1 MRQVFKKIVQEY
13 LWPQT
18 LLQPMKKRKVVTNT
32 LKGKDKNN
40 HHTLKEI
47 QEKKNL
53 FHDSNVPRIFED
65 LLNMNFQKWITSMR
79 TIECITQNTIITIN

>member
-1 MRQVFKKIVQEY
+1 
-13 LWPQT
+13 
-18 LLQPMKKRKVVTNT
+18 MKKRKVVTNT

-65 LLNMNFQKWITSMR
+65 LLNMNFQK
-79 TIECITQNTIITIN
+79 